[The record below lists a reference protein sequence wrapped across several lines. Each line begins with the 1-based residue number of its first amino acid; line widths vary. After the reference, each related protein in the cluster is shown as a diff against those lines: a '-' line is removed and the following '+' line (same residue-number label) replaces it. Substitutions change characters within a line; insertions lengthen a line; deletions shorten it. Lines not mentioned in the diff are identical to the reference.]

1 MYGAFSMGH
10 KNAAY
15 RIRQLATEGKHTGLI
30 PVASSTIWRWVKAGK
45 FPKPFTMGSRCTVW
59 DAAEVDEWIAS
70 SKANGLPTADTT
82 APKIEAPT
90 ANITTSATTAKGS
103 HRKDAAKAAR
113 CAELAQAKKADRE
126 RSKGIA

>member
-1 MYGAFSMGH
+1 MTH

-59 DAAEVDEWIAS
+59 DAAEVDAWIAS

-82 APKIEAPT
+82 APKI
-90 ANITTSATTAKGS
+90 TTSATTAKGS
-103 HRKDAAKAAR
+103 HRKAVRLHAGAGTATGEGAA
-113 CAELAQAKKADRE
+113 Q
-126 RSKGIA
+126 

>member
-15 RIRQLATEGKHTGLI
+15 RIRQLATEGKNTGLI
-30 PVASSTIWRWVKAGK
+30 PVTSSTIWRWVKAGK

-70 SKANGLPTADTT
+70 SKANGLPTADT
-82 APKIEAPT
+82 ASSKITTPAPT
-90 ANITTSATTAKGS
+90 AKGP
-103 HRKDAAKAAR
+103 HRKVVHLHAGAG
-113 CAELAQAKKADRE
+113 EGVAQ
-126 RSKGIA
+126 